1 MEKIKFEIP
10 KKSEFISCIR
20 LTTSSISN
28 IYNLSI
34 DKIEDMKVIVSEIC
48 IFFIN
53 NIKKNNKPFLIEYYL
68 EDDKIKIEVTD
79 KNDEKL
85 SENSILNSEMFS
97 LIIDS
102 LADKYNIDYDNNRII
117 FETIINIR

>member
-102 LADKYNIDYDNNRII
+102 LADKYNIDYDNNRIV

>member
-1 MEKIKFEIP
+1 MDKIKIEIP

-28 IYNLSI
+28 NYNLDI

-53 NIKKNNKPFLIEYYL
+53 NIKKNNEPFLIEYFL
-68 EDDKIKIEVTD
+68 ESDKIKISVTD

-85 SENSILNSEMFS
+85 SDKSNLDSEMFS

-102 LADKYNIDYDNNRII
+102 LADNYNIDYDKNKIV
-117 FETIINIR
+117 FETKINFR

>member
-85 SENSILNSEMFS
+85 SENSILS
-97 LIIDS
+97 
-102 LADKYNIDYDNNRII
+102 
-117 FETIINIR
+117 TI

>member
-1 MEKIKFEIP
+1 MEKIKLEVP

-20 LTTSSISN
+20 LTSSSISS
-28 IYNLSI
+28 ICNLDI
-34 DKIEDMKVIVSEIC
+34 DKIEDIKVIVSEIC
-48 IFFIN
+48 VFFIN
-53 NIKKNNKPFLIEYYL
+53 NIKKNTEVFLIEYFL

-85 SENSILNSEMFS
+85 SENAVSESEMFA

-102 LADKYNIDYDNNRII
+102 LADKYNIDYSNNKIV
-117 FETIINIR
+117 FETIIK